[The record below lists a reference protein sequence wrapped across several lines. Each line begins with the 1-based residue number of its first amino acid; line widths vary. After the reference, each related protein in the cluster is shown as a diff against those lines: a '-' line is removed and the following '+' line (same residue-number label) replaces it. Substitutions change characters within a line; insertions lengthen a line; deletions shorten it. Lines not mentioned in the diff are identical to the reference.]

1 MNTGLGKLTK
11 VTDNQSAGQNKKIKC
26 DKARFDQ
33 TLNQLQTAPQLAT
46 SNLLH
51 NQQANNSSSAG
62 KQISADDVVTSG
74 LKKLSNL
81 VTIQS
86 VTDSTEQ
93 NKMTNSSVVNVNRL
107 AEVPSTLNGIGKKQT
122 NDSSTSFQLPTSV
135 KGNAQPITDMQET
148 ISSST
153 ISTSQPTTS
162 PINNNVAA
170 KQTAD
175 LTATTTVKGNAQ
187 PVATMQKLISS
198 STISTSQPTTSPIIN
213 NNAAAKQ
220 TADLTATTTVKGNA
234 QPVATMQKLISSSTI
249 STGQP
254 TTSPIINNSVAAK
267 QTADL
272 TANTTQPT
280 TVKGNA
286 QPVATVQEP
295 LSRSTVV
302 TDQPTTSPIV
312 SNSVAA
318 KQMADLTTNTT
329 QPTTVKESAE
339 PVATVQEPLSRST
352 VVTDQP
358 TTSPI
363 VSNSV
368 AAKQAADLT
377 ANTTQPTTVKE
388 SAESVATVQEPL
400 SPPTISTSQPITSP
414 IINNSVAAK
423 QTVNLMA
430 NNTQPTTV
438 KESAE
443 PVTALQ
449 AAKIMDSVDTKQKE
463 VATDPAL
470 ELVGSDISQQENTH
484 SLTLEKVISTSLVSQ
499 NLSNNFNTIDKS
511 VESKDT
517 TINMGIAGKVVTSK
531 TDSKSLNLL
540 TNTIATANSFVGNNN
555 PLMDTTGATKQSF
568 VWNTTNSAG
577 QSQLVD
583 NLAKEV
589 STMNIPGSKT
599 VTIKL
604 SPENLGNVE
613 ITMKTAQSQVSLAVK
628 VQNTAAKELLGSVMD
643 KLEQVLQ
650 NQPYSTDGSSGLK
663 NAIPV
668 NQPNLATAA
677 NTFFNF
683 NSSQQQ
689 FAHQQPQHNFV
700 GTSSKF
706 ANDTKKQTAEVQQHD
721 LRKSTI
727 SILV

>member
-1 MNTGLGKLTK
+1 MKGGEKMNTSLGKLTK
-11 VTDNQSAGQNKKIKC
+11 VTASQAAGQNKKIKG
-26 DKARFDQ
+26 DKAKFDQ
-33 TLNQLQTAPQLAT
+33 TLNQLQPASQLAT
-46 SNLLH
+46 TNLLQ
-51 NQQANNSSSAG
+51 NQQANNSL
-62 KQISADDVVTSG
+62 SADKQMSTDDVATSK

-86 VTDSTEQ
+86 VTGSTEPT
-93 NKMTNSSVVNVNRL
+93 KTKSSSIVNVNRL
-107 AEVPSTLNGIGKKQT
+107 ADVVSTLNDIDKRQT
-122 NDSSTSFQLPTSV
+122 TDASTSFQLPTSV
-135 KGNAQPITDMQET
+135 KEN
-148 ISSST
+148 
-153 ISTSQPTTS
+153 SQ
-162 PINNNVAA
+162 
-170 KQTAD
+170 
-175 LTATTTVKGNAQ
+175 L
-187 PVATMQKLISS
+187 
-198 STISTSQPTTSPIIN
+198 
-213 NNAAAKQ
+213 
-220 TADLTATTTVKGNA
+220 
-234 QPVATMQKLISSSTI
+234 
-249 STGQP
+249 
-254 TTSPIINNSVAAK
+254 
-267 QTADL
+267 
-272 TANTTQPT
+272 
-280 TVKGNA
+280 
-286 QPVATVQEP
+286 VATVQEP
-295 LSRSTVV
+295 LSPATISTS
-302 TDQPTTSPIV
+302 QPITSPII
-312 SNSVAA
+312 NDSVAA
-318 KQMADLTTNTT
+318 KQM
-329 QPTTVKESAE
+329 
-339 PVATVQEPLSRST
+339 
-352 VVTDQP
+352 
-358 TTSPI
+358 
-363 VSNSV
+363 
-368 AAKQAADLT
+368 ADLT

-388 SAESVATVQEPL
+388 SAE
-400 SPPTISTSQPITSP
+400 
-414 IINNSVAAK
+414 
-423 QTVNLMA
+423 
-430 NNTQPTTV
+430 
-438 KESAE
+438 
-443 PVTALQ
+443 PVTTLQ

-470 ELVGSDISQQENTH
+470 ELVGSDISQQA
-484 SLTLEKVISTSLVSQ
+484 TSLVSQ
-499 NLSNNFNTIDKS
+499 NSLNNFNTTDKS

-540 TNTIATANSFVGNNN
+540 TNTIETANSFVGNNN

-650 NQPYSTDGSSGLK
+650 NQPYSTDGSIGLK
-663 NAIPV
+663 NANPV
-668 NQPNLATAA
+668 NQPNLTTAA

-727 SILV
+727 SILA

>member
-1 MNTGLGKLTK
+1 MNTSLGKLTK
-11 VTDNQSAGQNKKIKC
+11 VTASQAAGQNKKIKG
-26 DKARFDQ
+26 DKAKFDQ
-33 TLNQLQTAPQLAT
+33 TLNQLQPASQLAT
-46 SNLLH
+46 TNLLQ
-51 NQQANNSSSAG
+51 NQQANNSL
-62 KQISADDVVTSG
+62 SADKQMSTDDVATSK

-86 VTDSTEQ
+86 VTGSTEPT
-93 NKMTNSSVVNVNRL
+93 KTKSSSIVNVNRL
-107 AEVPSTLNGIGKKQT
+107 ADVVSTLNDIDKRQT
-122 NDSSTSFQLPTSV
+122 TDASTSFQLPTSV
-135 KGNAQPITDMQET
+135 KENSQLVTDM
-148 ISSST
+148 
-153 ISTSQPTTS
+153 
-162 PINNNVAA
+162 
-170 KQTAD
+170 
-175 LTATTTVKGNAQ
+175 
-187 PVATMQKLISS
+187 
-198 STISTSQPTTSPIIN
+198 
-213 NNAAAKQ
+213 
-220 TADLTATTTVKGNA
+220 
-234 QPVATMQKLISSSTI
+234 
-249 STGQP
+249 
-254 TTSPIINNSVAAK
+254 
-267 QTADL
+267 
-272 TANTTQPT
+272 
-280 TVKGNA
+280 
-286 QPVATVQEP
+286 QEP

-302 TDQPTTSPIV
+302 TDQPTTSPII
-312 SNSVAA
+312 NDSVAA
-318 KQMADLTTNTT
+318 KQM
-329 QPTTVKESAE
+329 
-339 PVATVQEPLSRST
+339 
-352 VVTDQP
+352 
-358 TTSPI
+358 
-363 VSNSV
+363 
-368 AAKQAADLT
+368 ADLT

-388 SAESVATVQEPL
+388 SAE
-400 SPPTISTSQPITSP
+400 
-414 IINNSVAAK
+414 
-423 QTVNLMA
+423 
-430 NNTQPTTV
+430 
-438 KESAE
+438 
-443 PVTALQ
+443 PVTTLQ

-470 ELVGSDISQQENTH
+470 ELVGSDISQQA
-484 SLTLEKVISTSLVSQ
+484 TSLVSQ
-499 NLSNNFNTIDKS
+499 NSLNNFNTTDKS

-540 TNTIATANSFVGNNN
+540 TNTIETANSFVGNNN

-650 NQPYSTDGSSGLK
+650 NQPYSTDGSIGLK
-663 NAIPV
+663 NANPV
-668 NQPNLATAA
+668 NQPNLTTAA

-727 SILV
+727 SILA

>member
-1 MNTGLGKLTK
+1 
-11 VTDNQSAGQNKKIKC
+11 
-26 DKARFDQ
+26 
-33 TLNQLQTAPQLAT
+33 
-46 SNLLH
+46 
-51 NQQANNSSSAG
+51 
-62 KQISADDVVTSG
+62 
-74 LKKLSNL
+74 
-81 VTIQS
+81 
-86 VTDSTEQ
+86 
-93 NKMTNSSVVNVNRL
+93 
-107 AEVPSTLNGIGKKQT
+107 
-122 NDSSTSFQLPTSV
+122 
-135 KGNAQPITDMQET
+135 
-148 ISSST
+148 
-153 ISTSQPTTS
+153 
-162 PINNNVAA
+162 
-170 KQTAD
+170 
-175 LTATTTVKGNAQ
+175 
-187 PVATMQKLISS
+187 
-198 STISTSQPTTSPIIN
+198 
-213 NNAAAKQ
+213 
-220 TADLTATTTVKGNA
+220 
-234 QPVATMQKLISSSTI
+234 
-249 STGQP
+249 
-254 TTSPIINNSVAAK
+254 
-267 QTADL
+267 
-272 TANTTQPT
+272 
-280 TVKGNA
+280 
-286 QPVATVQEP
+286 EP
-295 LSRSTVV
+295 LSRLTVV
-302 TDQPTTSPIV
+302 TDQPTTSPII
-312 SNSVAA
+312 NDSVAA
-318 KQMADLTTNTT
+318 KQAADLMTNTT
-329 QPTTVKESAE
+329 QPTTVKENSQL
-339 PVATVQEPLSRST
+339 VTDMQEPLSRLT

-377 ANTTQPTTVKE
+377 ANTTQPTTVKGN
-388 SAESVATVQEPL
+388 AQSVATVQEPL
-400 SPPTISTSQPITSP
+400 SPATISTSQPITSP
-414 IINNSVAAK
+414 IINDSVAAK
-423 QTVNLMA
+423 QMA
-430 NNTQPTTV
+430 DLTANTTQPTTV

-443 PVTALQ
+443 PVTTLQ

-470 ELVGSDISQQENTH
+470 ELVGSDISQQA
-484 SLTLEKVISTSLVSQ
+484 TSLVSQ
-499 NLSNNFNTIDKS
+499 NSLNNFNTTDKS

-540 TNTIATANSFVGNNN
+540 TNTIETANSFVGNNN

-650 NQPYSTDGSSGLK
+650 NQPYSTDGSIGLK
-663 NAIPV
+663 NANPV
-668 NQPNLATAA
+668 NQPNLTTAA

-727 SILV
+727 SILA

>member
-1 MNTGLGKLTK
+1 MNTSLGKLTK
-11 VTDNQSAGQNKKIKC
+11 VTASQAAGQNKKIKG
-26 DKARFDQ
+26 DKAKFDQ
-33 TLNQLQTAPQLAT
+33 TLNQLQPASQLAT
-46 SNLLH
+46 TNLLQ
-51 NQQANNSSSAG
+51 NQQANNSL
-62 KQISADDVVTSG
+62 SADKQMSTDDVATSK

-86 VTDSTEQ
+86 VTGSTEPT
-93 NKMTNSSVVNVNRL
+93 KTKSSSIVNVNRL
-107 AEVPSTLNGIGKKQT
+107 ADVVSTLNDIDKRQT
-122 NDSSTSFQLPTSV
+122 TDASTSFQLPTSV
-135 KGNAQPITDMQET
+135 KEN
-148 ISSST
+148 
-153 ISTSQPTTS
+153 SQ
-162 PINNNVAA
+162 
-170 KQTAD
+170 
-175 LTATTTVKGNAQ
+175 L
-187 PVATMQKLISS
+187 
-198 STISTSQPTTSPIIN
+198 
-213 NNAAAKQ
+213 
-220 TADLTATTTVKGNA
+220 
-234 QPVATMQKLISSSTI
+234 
-249 STGQP
+249 
-254 TTSPIINNSVAAK
+254 
-267 QTADL
+267 
-272 TANTTQPT
+272 
-280 TVKGNA
+280 
-286 QPVATVQEP
+286 VATVQEP

-302 TDQPTTSPIV
+302 TDQPTTSPII
-312 SNSVAA
+312 NDSVAA
-318 KQMADLTTNTT
+318 KQAADLMTNTT
-329 QPTTVKESAE
+329 QPTTVKENSQL
-339 PVATVQEPLSRST
+339 VTDMQEPLSRLT

-377 ANTTQPTTVKE
+377 ANTTQPTTVKGN
-388 SAESVATVQEPL
+388 AQSVATVQEPL
-400 SPPTISTSQPITSP
+400 SPATISTSQPITSP
-414 IINNSVAAK
+414 IINDSVAAK
-423 QTVNLMA
+423 QMA
-430 NNTQPTTV
+430 DLTANTTQPTTV

-443 PVTALQ
+443 PVTTLQ

-470 ELVGSDISQQENTH
+470 ELVGSDISQQA
-484 SLTLEKVISTSLVSQ
+484 TSLVSQ
-499 NLSNNFNTIDKS
+499 NSLNNFNTTDKS

-540 TNTIATANSFVGNNN
+540 TNTIETANSFVGNNN

-650 NQPYSTDGSSGLK
+650 NQPYSTDGSIGLK
-663 NAIPV
+663 NANPV
-668 NQPNLATAA
+668 NQPNLTTAA

-727 SILV
+727 SILA

>member
-1 MNTGLGKLTK
+1 MNTSLGKLTK
-11 VTDNQSAGQNKKIKC
+11 VTASQAAGQNKKIKG
-26 DKARFDQ
+26 DKAKFDQ
-33 TLNQLQTAPQLAT
+33 TLNQLQPASQLAT
-46 SNLLH
+46 TNLLQ
-51 NQQANNSSSAG
+51 NQQANNSL
-62 KQISADDVVTSG
+62 SADKQMSTDDVATSK

-86 VTDSTEQ
+86 VTGSTEPT
-93 NKMTNSSVVNVNRL
+93 KTKSSSIVNVNRL
-107 AEVPSTLNGIGKKQT
+107 ADVVSTLNDIDKRQT
-122 NDSSTSFQLPTSV
+122 TDASTSFQLPTSV
-135 KGNAQPITDMQET
+135 KENSQLVTDM
-148 ISSST
+148 
-153 ISTSQPTTS
+153 
-162 PINNNVAA
+162 
-170 KQTAD
+170 
-175 LTATTTVKGNAQ
+175 
-187 PVATMQKLISS
+187 
-198 STISTSQPTTSPIIN
+198 
-213 NNAAAKQ
+213 
-220 TADLTATTTVKGNA
+220 
-234 QPVATMQKLISSSTI
+234 
-249 STGQP
+249 
-254 TTSPIINNSVAAK
+254 
-267 QTADL
+267 
-272 TANTTQPT
+272 
-280 TVKGNA
+280 
-286 QPVATVQEP
+286 QEP

-302 TDQPTTSPIV
+302 TDQPTTSPII
-312 SNSVAA
+312 NDSVAA
-318 KQMADLTTNTT
+318 KQAADLMTNTT
-329 QPTTVKESAE
+329 QPTTVKENSQL
-339 PVATVQEPLSRST
+339 VTDMQEPLSRLT

-377 ANTTQPTTVKE
+377 ANTTQPTTVKGN
-388 SAESVATVQEPL
+388 AQSVATVQEPL
-400 SPPTISTSQPITSP
+400 SPATISTSQPITSP
-414 IINNSVAAK
+414 IINDSVAAK
-423 QTVNLMA
+423 QMA
-430 NNTQPTTV
+430 DLTANTTQPTTV

-443 PVTALQ
+443 PVTTLQ

-470 ELVGSDISQQENTH
+470 ELVGSDISQQA
-484 SLTLEKVISTSLVSQ
+484 TSLVSQ
-499 NLSNNFNTIDKS
+499 NSLNNFNTTDKS

-540 TNTIATANSFVGNNN
+540 TNTIETANSFVGNNN

-650 NQPYSTDGSSGLK
+650 NQPYSTDGSIGLK
-663 NAIPV
+663 NANPV
-668 NQPNLATAA
+668 NQPNLTTAA

-727 SILV
+727 SILA